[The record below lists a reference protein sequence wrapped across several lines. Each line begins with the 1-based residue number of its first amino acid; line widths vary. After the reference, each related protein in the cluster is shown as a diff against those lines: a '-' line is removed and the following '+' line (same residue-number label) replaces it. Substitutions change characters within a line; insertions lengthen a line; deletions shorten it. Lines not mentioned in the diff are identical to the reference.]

1 MGTFR
6 PYESWDRDFDKEF
19 ITKARFSCRVCG
31 KDCSLKE
38 GFLQA
43 DGRKMF
49 AHGKCFRVH
58 MPRSTVASWTRRMAT
73 INAERR

>member
-49 AHGKCFRVH
+49 AHGKCSECGKDLKYDVTNVWR
-58 MPRSTVASWTRRMAT
+58 
-73 INAERR
+73 EE